1 MAYRAY
7 KLSLNGKPAPVID
20 GFTGPQRFFLGW
32 AQIWRRKYRDDELR
46 MRLVTDSHS
55 PSEYRCNGVVSNI
68 TESVISRNFMK
79 SLGEVFG
86 VKLGD
91 RLYREPNERV
101 KIS

>member
-79 SLGEVFG
+79 SLVLNWAIGCTASRMSV
-86 VKLGD
+86 
-91 RLYREPNERV
+91 
-101 KIS
+101 